1 MTRRAP
7 EGGLAT
13 WAEPDPAR
21 SPGQRIGAGLEIDVL
36 EQRPDGWAR
45 VRCSNGWEAWVD
57 GRLLVDDEA
66 ATPSTGPSRSRLIAG
81 VVAVVGVVSLAFALS
96 QGDGT
101 TRPDERGNAARDGGA
116 AVSTGTAEGLFSDR
130 DLARALAAVNAT
142 AVGELRT
149 EPSDD
154 EAARAITESM
164 RGAGFDL
171 GSGVFVMPLSGEA
184 NLLYVFIDAS
194 SPLADL
200 PDDRAEAFLG
210 ALATAPVMADHAVTR
225 VAVDFESSDAEGPFT
240 VSLTAPLAELRA
252 AQTDGVDISEKV
264 AVQVTRP

>member
-1 MTRRAP
+1 M
-7 EGGLAT
+7 
-13 WAEPDPAR
+13 
-21 SPGQRIGAGLEIDVL
+21 RIAAGLDVDVL
-36 EQRPDGWAR
+36 EERPDGWAR

-57 GRLLVDDEA
+57 GRLLVDGT
-66 ATPSTGPSRSRLIAG
+66 ATTASTGPSRSRLIVG
-81 VVAVVGVVSLAFALS
+81 VVAVVAVVSVAFALS
-96 QGDGT
+96 RGDGT
-101 TRPDERGNAARDGGA
+101 TRAEQTGNAARPGA
-116 AVSTGTAEGLFSDR
+116 AVSVETADGLFSDG

-142 AVGELRT
+142 PAGELRT

-154 EAARAITESM
+154 EAARAVTESL
-164 RGAGFDL
+164 RRAGFDL
-171 GSGVFVMPLSGEA
+171 GSGVFVMPLSGAA

-210 ALATAPVMADHAVTR
+210 ALATAPVMADHGVTR
-225 VAVDFESSDAEGPFT
+225 VAVDFESSDAQGPFT